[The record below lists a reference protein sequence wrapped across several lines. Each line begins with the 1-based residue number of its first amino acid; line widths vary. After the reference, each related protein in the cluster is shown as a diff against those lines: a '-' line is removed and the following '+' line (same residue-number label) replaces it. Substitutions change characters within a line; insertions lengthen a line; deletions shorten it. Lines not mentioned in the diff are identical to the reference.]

1 MPDKLVDLH
10 GRTIDYLR
18 ISITDLCNFRCIYC
32 RPPQGV
38 TLVPHEDI
46 LRYEEILRIVSAA
59 RNLGIRKIRVTGG
72 EPLVRRGVLSFIA
85 RLTSELGF
93 EDVALTTNGSRL
105 LEMAEGLRRAGL
117 KRVNVSLDTLRR
129 DCFHAITGADELE
142 NVLGGIDK
150 LLEIGFHPIKLN
162 VVLLKGVNESDVPDF
177 VRLAIDRPIDVR
189 FIERMPF
196 GAEVAPPGSPDSFS
210 ALEALRSIEK
220 SFGKL
225 EPLDRSTLDGPAKM
239 YKVQGALGRIGVIDP
254 VTGHFCGTCNRLR
267 LTARGAL
274 RPCLLSPVEIDI
286 KSLLRMSPEDCEI
299 EDFIRRAVFAK
310 PASRF
315 SNVENMNV
323 GMNLIG
329 G

>member
-1 MPDKLVDLH
+1 MPDKLVDFH

-38 TLVPHEDI
+38 KLVPHEDI
-46 LRYEEILRIVSAA
+46 LRYEEILKIVSAA
-59 RNLGIRKIRVTGG
+59 RNLGIRKVRVTGG
-72 EPLVRRGVLSFIA
+72 EPLVRRGVLGFIA

-117 KRVNVSLDTLRR
+117 KRVNVSLDTMRR
-129 DCFHAITGADELE
+129 DCFRAITGADELE

-150 LLEIGFHPIKLN
+150 LLEIGFHPIKVN
-162 VVLLKGVNESDVPDF
+162 VVLLKGVNEIDVPDF
-177 VRLAIDRPIDVR
+177 VQFAIDRPIDVR

-196 GAEVAPPGSPDSFS
+196 GAEVPPPGSPDSFS
-210 ALEALRSIEK
+210 ASEALRSIERT
-220 SFGKL
+220 FGKL
-225 EPLDRSTLDGPAKM
+225 EPLNRSELDGPARM
-239 YKVQGALGRIGVIDP
+239 YKVHGALGRIGVIDP

-274 RPCLLSPVEIDI
+274 RPCLLSPAEIDM
-286 KSLLRMSPEDCEI
+286 KSLLRTSPEDCEI
-299 EDFIRRAVFAK
+299 EDFIKRAVFAK
-310 PASRF
+310 PAGRF

>member
-1 MPDKLVDLH
+1 MPDKLVDFH

-38 TLVPHEDI
+38 KLVAHEDI

-59 RNLGIRKIRVTGG
+59 RNLGIRKVRVTGG
-72 EPLVRRGVLSFIA
+72 EPLVRRGVLGFIA
-85 RLTSELGF
+85 KLTSELGF

-105 LEMAEGLRRAGL
+105 LEMAEGLHRAGL

-142 NVLGGIDK
+142 NVLGGIDR
-150 LLEIGFHPIKLN
+150 LLEIGFRPIKVN
-162 VVLLKGVNESDVPDF
+162 VVLLKGVNEIDIPDF
-177 VRLAIDRPIDVR
+177 VQLAIDRPIDVR

-196 GAEVAPPGSPDSFS
+196 GAEVAPPGSPGSFS
-210 ALEALRSIEK
+210 ASEALRTIERT
-220 SFGKL
+220 FGKL
-225 EPLDRSTLDGPAKM
+225 EPIDRSELDGPARM

-274 RPCLLSPVEIDI
+274 RPCLLSPAEIDM
-286 KSLLRMSPEDCEI
+286 KSLLRTSPEDYEI

-310 PASRF
+310 PVGRF

-323 GMNLIG
+323 GMNSIG

>member
-46 LRYEEILRIVSAA
+46 LRYEEILRIVTAA
-59 RNLGIRKIRVTGG
+59 KNLGIRKIRVTGG

-162 VVLLKGVNESDVPDF
+162 VVLLKGVNE
-177 VRLAIDRPIDVR
+177 I
-189 FIERMPF
+189 
-196 GAEVAPPGSPDSFS
+196 
-210 ALEALRSIEK
+210 
-220 SFGKL
+220 
-225 EPLDRSTLDGPAKM
+225 
-239 YKVQGALGRIGVIDP
+239 
-254 VTGHFCGTCNRLR
+254 
-267 LTARGAL
+267 
-274 RPCLLSPVEIDI
+274 
-286 KSLLRMSPEDCEI
+286 
-299 EDFIRRAVFAK
+299 
-310 PASRF
+310 
-315 SNVENMNV
+315 
-323 GMNLIG
+323 
-329 G
+329 